1 MPQRTD
7 QAAPAAGRSPYQ
19 QIKGAIRD
27 AVQGARDGLQEGA
40 APPATPAPP
49 APATQAPA
57 TQAPAAAA
65 PGTPAS
71 TASPTAIVIPG
82 SEPGKDITFDW
93 DGGTLRFTQGTRE
106 LAIPTRDLIPPAA
119 VDITIAVCGTL
130 VMLVLGGPLL
140 RHWLRRRERQ
150 QAQQQLDAAVA
161 ARLDALERHID
172 TVAVELERVSEGQR
186 YLAKL
191 QQAPQHAAVP
201 ARPT

>member
-1 MPQRTD
+1 
-7 QAAPAAGRSPYQ
+7 
-19 QIKGAIRD
+19 
-27 AVQGARDGLQEGA
+27 LQEGA
-40 APPATPAPP
+40 APPAA
-49 APATQAPA
+49 
-57 TQAPAAAA
+57 
-65 PGTPAS
+65 TPAS
-71 TASPTAIVIPG
+71 QGPATAGARGSDAIVITRVEPGKNDVRVQVDLATPASTASPTASPTAIVIPG